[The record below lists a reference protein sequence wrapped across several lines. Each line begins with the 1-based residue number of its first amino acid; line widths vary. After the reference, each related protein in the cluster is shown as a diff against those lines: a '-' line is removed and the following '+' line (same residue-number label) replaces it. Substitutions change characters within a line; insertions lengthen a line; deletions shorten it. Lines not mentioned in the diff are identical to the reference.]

1 MFQASED
8 QGTISFTLSSEA
20 ALVDRVVA
28 ASKDYLAQFGV
39 THLADIT
46 IVLRELL
53 INAIEHGNGNDR
65 SKTVTCTI
73 CNLGATRFQL
83 IVEDQGAGFAH
94 GACDFTMPKSGET
107 RHRGLP
113 LVNSSCDELEFNERG
128 NRVTAF
134 MTILNPTGF
143 PLVVEGDTA
152 VITPSGDLTAAS
164 ADTLRRLLLTET
176 DNGRRRFRFD
186 LGQVRDLDSV
196 SLSVLVAFAQLLRAT
211 GAPYVIGLVNCSED
225 LLSLFR
231 LTRLDQDFMFTL
243 VARA

>member
-20 ALVDRVVA
+20 ALVDRVVT

-39 THLADIT
+39 THLPDII

-53 INAIEHGNGNDR
+53 MNAIEHGNGNDR
-65 SKTVTCTI
+65 SKTVSCKIT
-73 CNLGATRFQL
+73 NLGATRFQ
-83 IVEDQGAGFAH
+83 IVIEDQGAGFNHA
-94 GACDFTMPKSGET
+94 ACDFSMPKAGEA
-107 RHRGLP
+107 RSRGMP
-113 LVNSSCDELEFNERG
+113 LVNSCCDQLEFNASG

-134 MTILNPTGF
+134 MTIINPTGF
-143 PLVVEGDTA
+143 TLVVDGDVA
-152 VITPSGDLTAAS
+152 VITPTGDLTAAC
-164 ADTLRRLLLTET
+164 ADQLRQLLLKEV
-176 DNGRRRFRFD
+176 DAGRRRFRCD
-186 LGQVRDLDSV
+186 LSSVRDLDSV
-196 SLSVLVAFAQLLRAT
+196 SLSVLVAFAQLLRGT
-211 GAPYVIGLVNCSED
+211 GTPYAISLVNCSQD